1 MAKQKR
7 DEKAICP
14 RNEDYS
20 RWYTDLVLRAEL
32 ADYSPVAGCM
42 VIRPN
47 GYAIWEKMRDALDGM
62 FKETGHRNAYFP
74 MFIPVDFLAKEAE
87 HVEGFAMECGVV
99 THSGLEPD
107 PVKGGLRAKGEL
119 DSPLILRPTSETI
132 IWHMYGQW
140 INSYRDLPL
149 LINQWANVVRW
160 EMRTRLFLR
169 TREFLWQEGHTA
181 HATAEEALA
190 ETLQMLDVYRRFAE
204 EWMAVPV
211 LCGRKTEAEK
221 FAGAVDTYCI
231 EALTQDGR
239 AIQAGTSHYLGQN
252 FAKAFDVTFQNSDN
266 QAEHVYATS
275 WGVSTRLIGAL
286 IMCHSDDRGLVLPPK
301 LATDQVVI
309 VPIGR
314 KDEERA
320 LVLPVAEQVKAALKA
335 AGIGVVMD
343 DDPSKSPGFKFAQH
357 ELYGTPLRLEIGPRD
372 LAENKAVVARRDT
385 GEKLT
390 IDLGG
395 DDRAGVVATVGQ
407 LLEQMQQNLF
417 DQALAMREANTH
429 TASSYDELKQIL
441 GDEGGAGLIWAHWDG
456 TTETEL
462 RIQEETGATIRCIPF
477 EDDPEP
483 GACIVTGQPSAQRV
497 VFARAY

>member
-14 RNEDYS
+14 RAEDYS

-107 PVKGGLRAKGEL
+107 PVNGGLRAKGEL

-181 HATAEEALA
+181 HATAKEALD

-320 LVLPVAEQVKAALKA
+320 VVLPVAEQVKAALKA

-385 GEKLT
+385 GEKQDL
-390 IDLGG
+390 DLGG
-395 DDRAGVVATVGQ
+395 DVPATLRG
-407 LLEQMQQNLF
+407 LLDAMQQNLF
-417 DQALAMREANTH
+417 DQALKMREENNH
-429 TASSYDELKQIL
+429 TADSYDELKQIL

-462 RIQEETGATIRCIPF
+462 KIQEETGATIRCIPF
-477 EDDPEP
+477 EDNPEP

>member
-1 MAKQKR
+1 MAKDKR
-7 DEKAICP
+7 DEKSITP
-14 RNEDYS
+14 RGEDYA

-47 GYAIWEKMRDALDGM
+47 GYGLWEKMRDALDGM
-62 FKETGHRNAYFP
+62 FKETGHENAYFP
-74 MFIPVDFLAKEAE
+74 MFIPVEFLAKEAE

-99 THSGLEPD
+99 THSGLEPA
-107 PVKGGLRAKGEL
+107 PEGGLRPKGPL
-119 DSPLILRPTSETI
+119 DSPLVLRPTSETI

-181 HATAEEALA
+181 HASAAEAVAEAR
-190 ETLQMLDVYRRFAE
+190 TMLEVYRRFAE
-204 EWMAVPV
+204 DWMAVPV
-211 LCGRKTEAEK
+211 LTGKKTEQEK

-252 FAKAFDVTFQNSDN
+252 FAKAFDVTFQN
-266 QAEHVYATS
+266 EHNERDFVYATS

-286 IMCHSDDRGLVLPPK
+286 IMCHSDDRGLVLPPR
-301 LATDQVVI
+301 LATTPLVM

-314 KDEERA
+314 KDEDRA
-320 LVLPVAEQVKAALKA
+320 
-335 AGIGVVMD
+335 VVMPVID
-343 DDPSKSPGFKFAQH
+343 QLHQQLRGIPHKIDADESKSPGFKFAEH
-357 ELYGTPLRLEIGPRD
+357 ELRGVPVRLELGRRD
-372 LAENKAVVARRDT
+372 VEAGQVTLARRDT
-385 GEKLT
+385 GEKITAPLDGNLEAT
-390 IDLGG
+390 IRG
-395 DDRAGVVATVGQ
+395 
-407 LLEQMQQNLF
+407 LLDSIQDSLF
-417 DQALAMREANTH
+417 QRALAFREANTRRVD
-429 TASSYDELKQIL
+429 SYDEFKEIL
-441 GDEGGAGLIWAHWDG
+441 GDEGGAGFLEAHWDG
-456 TTETEL
+456 TAETEAQV
-462 RIQEETGATIRCIPF
+462 QEETGATIRVIP
-477 EDDPEP
+477 ELADPEP
-483 GACIVTGQPSAQRV
+483 GVCMVSGRPSPQRV